1 MTVNVAIPDEVREIM
16 EKPGTYIAPADVGKV
31 LKISPLTVRLRA
43 KAGVFGFPYYE
54 AGKNGTWMRFP
65 KIPFLRWLGY
75 DVNFEGEAV

>member
-16 EKPGTYIAPADVGKV
+16 EKPGTFLAPADISKV

-54 AGKNGTWMRFP
+54 AGKNGNWMRFP

-75 DVNFEGEAV
+75 DVKFEEEAG